1 MLLLIG
7 GSVYLLVYVDPEEDR
22 EQTRERDDDRT
33 DAERRTVLNAQE
45 LKDNEDDACA
55 FEWQIDLNDYR
66 LYQVWK
72 KDGKDSRTQKEHKQG
87 EKLLTW
93 EAMTIMAD
101 MHSYRFQQNKK
112 YMAALAALAS
122 MKFTE
127 PGGEG
132 SESAGSASGDGAKEK
147 EEETP
152 VVLRLYTFCR

>member
-1 MLLLIG
+1 M
-7 GSVYLLVYVDPEEDR
+7 
-22 EQTRERDDDRT
+22 
-33 DAERRTVLNAQE
+33 LNAQE

-55 FEWQIDLNDYR
+55 FEWQIDLNDDR

-72 KDGKDSRTQKEHKQG
+72 KDGKDSRTQKEHKKG

-127 PGGEG
+127 PGGEE
-132 SESAGSASGDGAKEK
+132 SENAGSAGGDGAKEK
-147 EEETP
+147 EQDDSTIERDGR
-152 VVLRLYTFCR
+152 LRLAPIPNKRDG